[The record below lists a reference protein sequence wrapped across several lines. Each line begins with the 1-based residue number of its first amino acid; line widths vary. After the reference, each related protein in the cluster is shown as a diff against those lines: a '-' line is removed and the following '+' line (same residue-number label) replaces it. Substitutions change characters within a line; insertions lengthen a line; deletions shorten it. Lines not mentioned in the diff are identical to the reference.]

1 MNTPSTSVSPG
12 LGGFIAFFVLAL
24 ALWLLM
30 RNMNARLRRM
40 RFREEDE
47 ARRQGTLETTRGG
60 ATGAAGD
67 DQAGGDNQAGDVQA
81 GDEQAGDDD
90 AAPAQ
95 SGEEPGGSTR
105 TATRG
110 EDDRRPPA
118 QG

>member
-12 LGGFIAFFVLAL
+12 LGGFLAFFLLAL

-40 RFREEDE
+40 RFRDEE
-47 ARRQGTLETTRGG
+47 ARRQGAVDPTRGG
-60 ATGAAGD
+60 ATGAAAD
-67 DQAGGDNQAGDVQA
+67 HEARVDEAAGEDEAGADEA
-81 GDEQAGDDD
+81 GPTQ
-90 AAPAQ
+90 PA
-95 SGEEPGGSTR
+95 EPGGST
-105 TATRG
+105 TAATRG